1 MKKNIVLLLL
11 CAALITTFLPG
22 CSSATV
28 QETATQ
34 DQSDTTDVSTEVE
47 TERANH
53 KVPKLDFEG
62 ATYNTSYNDWQEYAE
77 YFFAHE
83 YTGDAMNDA
92 IYERTVFV
100 EETLNITMTEISYD
114 LTNSAEQIIALKA
127 SIQSGDD
134 AYQMALM
141 QCFDGLMTEGY
152 LYPMDT
158 LPYIDL
164 DSDWWNRDAMDS
176 LRANK
181 HYYYCVS
188 DYTIPVPFAIYFN
201 KDMIVDYGLESPYT
215 LVNEGRW
222 TMDAMFDMG
231 LAVAQDVDGD
241 GAYSDGDVVGIAAH
255 VGSLYV
261 NFMNGAE
268 QFVGSR
274 DADGKITI
282 DMNNERMYSIVEK
295 LYNYIIQPCATVD
308 TTEGVWA
315 DPFGMLGGKVLFR
328 LNSIALAHHYRDAEE
343 SIGILPYPKYDEDQ
357 KEYISLNWGGLMGI
371 PASIQNTEMVGA
383 VLELLAWNSAE
394 TVIPAYYD
402 VTLDGKLARDEDSVA
417 MLDLLFDS
425 FVYDP
430 CLNLL
435 GSKSGVSNLLWTMN
449 TLVIEQR
456 STDFASYYAQNEKAA
471 LATIADFY
479 EAMEELES

>member
-1 MKKNIVLLLL
+1 MKKKVALLLL
-11 CAALITTFLPG
+11 CTALITSLLPG
-22 CSSATV
+22 CSSDTV
-28 QETATQ
+28 QETVTQ
-34 DQSDTTDVSTEVE
+34 NQSDTMDVSTEVE

-53 KVPKLDFEG
+53 KVPKLDFDG
-62 ATYNTSYNDWQEYAE
+62 ATYNTSYIDWQEYAE

-83 YTGDAMNDA
+83 YTGDSMNDA
-92 IYERTVFV
+92 IYKRTAFV
-100 EETLNITMTEISYD
+100 EETLNITMTEVSYVQTNPGAQIS
-114 LTNSAEQIIALKA
+114 ALKA

-141 QCFDGLMTEGY
+141 QCFDELMTEGF
-152 LYPMDT
+152 LYPVDT

-188 DYTIPVPFAIYFN
+188 DYTIPVPFAIFFN
-201 KDMIVDYGLESPYT
+201 KDMVTNYGLENPYT
-215 LVNEGRW
+215 LVKEGKW

-231 LAVAQDVDGD
+231 LAVAQDMDGD
-241 GAYSDGDVVGIAAH
+241 GTYSDGDIVGIAAH

-261 NFMNGAE
+261 NFMTGSG

-274 DADGKITI
+274 DTDGNITI
-282 DMNNERMYSIVEK
+282 DMYNERMISIVEK
-295 LYNYIIQPCATVD
+295 LYNYMIQPCATID

-315 DPFGMLGGKVLFR
+315 DPFGMLGGNVLFR
-328 LNSIALAHHYRDAEE
+328 LNSIALGHLYRDAEE
-343 SIGILPYPKYDEDQ
+343 NIGILPYPKYDEDQ
-357 KEYISLNWGGLMGI
+357 EEYVSLNWGGLMGI

-402 VTLDGKLARDEDSVA
+402 VMLDGKLARDEDSIA

-430 CLNLL
+430 GLNLL
-435 GSKSGVSNLLWTMN
+435 GSKSGVSNLFWTIN
-449 TLVIEQR
+449 TLVFEQK
-456 STDFASYYAQNEKAA
+456 STDFASYYAENEKAA
-471 LATIADFY
+471 LATIEAFY
-479 EAMEELES
+479 EAMEKLDS